1 MPRCHCGEPPATR
14 QSQKM
19 KIIFWIAWRYLWT
32 KRKERFVSLISVISI
47 LGVAIGVAALIVV
60 LAVMSGFDKDL
71 KEKIIGNY
79 SHIVIEA
86 PFPISDYTSIIQDI
100 NKLEHIS
107 ASAPFIQNQAFLEA
121 PQQNRGILV
130 RGIDLNLES
139 RVTDIERYLGQKTRD
154 FNKGVFIGK
163 ELSGILGLDTGDELT
178 LINPEGGRISAKISG
193 LFNSGMYDYDTNI
206 IYMDLAQAQDFF
218 GFSNSVSGIS
228 VKVDKL
234 FLADALKAEIQKTI
248 GPAYNL
254 KTWIERNKNFFAAL
268 KLEKIT
274 MFIIL
279 TLIILVA
286 AFNIISTLVVMVTE
300 KTKDI
305 GILKAVGMT
314 NAKIRAIFTLEGL
327 FIGLFG
333 CILGSGIGITLSL
346 LLKKYQFVKLPPDI
360 YYLDRLPVSL
370 VFWPD
375 VGMVILA
382 AFLISLVSTI
392 YPARKAGQLNPIEAL
407 RYE

>member
-1 MPRCHCGEPPATR
+1 
-14 QSQKM
+14 M
-19 KIIFWIAWRYLWT
+19 KIVFWIAWRYLWT

-47 LGVAIGVAALIVV
+47 LGVAIGVAALIIV

-86 PFPISDYTSIIQDI
+86 PFPISDYAGIIRDI
-100 NKLEHIS
+100 NKHEHIS
-107 ASAPFIQNQAFLEA
+107 ASAPFIQNQAFLES
-121 PQQNRGILV
+121 PQQNRGVLV

-248 GPAYNL
+248 GPAYSI

-333 CILGSGIGITLSL
+333 CILGSGIGITLSI
-346 LLKKYQFVKLPPDI
+346 LLKKYQFVKLPADI

-375 VGMVILA
+375 VAMVVIA

-392 YPARKAGQLNPIEAL
+392 YPARKAGQLNPLEAL

>member
-1 MPRCHCGEPPATR
+1 
-14 QSQKM
+14 M
-19 KIIFWIAWRYLWT
+19 KIVFWIAWRYLWT

-47 LGVAIGVAALIVV
+47 LGVAIGVAALIIV

-86 PFPISDYTSIIQDI
+86 PFPISDYAGIIRDI

-107 ASAPFIQNQAFLEA
+107 ASAPFIQNQAFLES
-121 PQQNRGILV
+121 PQQNRGVLV

-139 RVTDIERYLGQKTRD
+139 RVTDIARYLGPKTRD

-163 ELSGILGLDTGDELT
+163 ELSGILGLEAGDELT

-218 GFSNSVSGIS
+218 GFSNSISGIS

-248 GPAYNL
+248 GPAYSI

-346 LLKKYQFVKLPPDI
+346 LLKKYQFVKLPADI

-375 VGMVILA
+375 VGMVIIA

-392 YPARKAGQLNPIEAL
+392 YPARKAGQLNPLEAL

>member
-1 MPRCHCGEPPATR
+1 
-14 QSQKM
+14 M
-19 KIIFWIAWRYLWT
+19 KVIFWIAWRYLWT

-47 LGVAIGVAALIVV
+47 LGVAIGVAALIIV

-86 PFPISDYTSIIQDI
+86 PFPISDYAGIIRDI

-107 ASAPFIQNQAFLEA
+107 ASAPFIQNQAFLES
-121 PQQNRGILV
+121 PQQNRGVLV
-130 RGIDLNLES
+130 RGINLNLES
-139 RVTDIERYLGQKTRD
+139 RVTDIERYLGQKNRD

-163 ELSGILGLDTGDELT
+163 ELSGILGLEAGGELT

-248 GPAYNL
+248 GPAYSI

-346 LLKKYQFVKLPPDI
+346 LLKKYQFVKLPADI

-375 VGMVILA
+375 VGMVIIA

-392 YPARKAGQLNPIEAL
+392 YPARKAGQLNPLEAL

>member
-1 MPRCHCGEPPATR
+1 M
-14 QSQKM
+14 KM
-19 KIIFWIAWRYLWT
+19 IFWIAWRYLWT

-47 LGVAIGVAALIVV
+47 LGVAIGVAALIIV

-86 PFPISDYTSIIQDI
+86 PFPISDYTRIIQDI

-107 ASAPFIQNQAFLEA
+107 ASAPFIQNQVFLEA

-163 ELSGILGLDTGDELT
+163 ELSGILGLEAGDELT
-178 LINPEGGRISAKISG
+178 LINPEGGRITAKISG

-248 GPAYNL
+248 GPAYNI

-375 VGMVILA
+375 VGMVIIA

-392 YPARKAGQLNPIEAL
+392 YPARKAGQLNPLEAL

>member
-1 MPRCHCGEPPATR
+1 
-14 QSQKM
+14 M

-32 KRKERFVSLISVISI
+32 KRKECFVSLISVISI

-86 PFPISDYTSIIQDI
+86 PFPISDYTRIIQDI

-107 ASAPFIQNQAFLEA
+107 ASAPFIQNQAFLET

-163 ELSGILGLDTGDELT
+163 ELSGILGLDTGDEFT
-178 LINPEGGRISAKISG
+178 LINPEGGRIRAKISG

-234 FLADALKAEIQKTI
+234 FMADALKAEIQKTI
-248 GPAYNL
+248 GPAYSI
-254 KTWIERNKNFFAAL
+254 KTWIERNKNFCRF
-268 KLEKIT
+268 E
-274 MFIIL
+274 
-279 TLIILVA
+279 
-286 AFNIISTLVVMVTE
+286 
-300 KTKDI
+300 
-305 GILKAVGMT
+305 
-314 NAKIRAIFTLEGL
+314 IRKNL
-327 FIGLFG
+327 
-333 CILGSGIGITLSL
+333 
-346 LLKKYQFVKLPPDI
+346 YVYHPD
-360 YYLDRLPVSL
+360 LDY
-370 VFWPD
+370 W
-375 VGMVILA
+375 
-382 AFLISLVSTI
+382 
-392 YPARKAGQLNPIEAL
+392 
-407 RYE
+407 

>member
-1 MPRCHCGEPPATR
+1 MRT
-14 QSQKM
+14 
-19 KIIFWIAWRYLWT
+19 IFWIAWRYLWT
-32 KRKERFVSLISVISI
+32 KRKERFISLISVISI

-79 SHIVIEA
+79 SHIVVEA
-86 PFPISDYTSIIQDI
+86 PFPISDYSKIIQDI
-100 NKLEHIS
+100 NKIEHVS
-107 ASAPFIQNQAFLEA
+107 ACAPFIQNQAFLETH
-121 PQQNRGILV
+121 QQNRGILV

-139 RVTDIERYLGQKTRD
+139 KVTDIERYLGRKTRD
-154 FNKGVFIGK
+154 FNKGIFIGK
-163 ELSGILGLDTGDELT
+163 ELSSILGARTGDELT
-178 LINPEGGRISAKISG
+178 LINSEGNRITAQISG

-206 IYMDLAQAQDFF
+206 IYMDITHAQDFF
-218 GFSNSVSGIS
+218 GLGNSVSGIS
-228 VKVDKL
+228 VKIDKL
-234 FLADALKAEIQKTI
+234 FLADSLKAKIQKVI
-248 GPAYNL
+248 GPAFYI

-305 GILKAVGMT
+305 GILKALGMT
-314 NAKIRAIFTLEGL
+314 NGKIRLIFTLEGL
-327 FIGLFG
+327 FIGSFG
-333 CILGSGIGITLSL
+333 CLLGSGIGISLSL
-346 LLKKYQFVKLPPDI
+346 LLKKYQFVKLPADI

-375 VGMVILA
+375 VGMVIIA

-392 YPARKAGQLNPIEAL
+392 YPAKKAGQLNPLEAL

>member
-1 MPRCHCGEPPATR
+1 
-14 QSQKM
+14 M

-79 SHIVIEA
+79 SHIVVEA
-86 PFPISDYTSIIQDI
+86 PFPISDYPRIIQDI
-100 NKLEHIS
+100 NKLEHVL
-107 ASAPFIQNQAFLEA
+107 ASAPFVQNQAFLETQ
-121 PQQNRGILV
+121 QQNKGILV

-139 RVTDIERYLGQKTRD
+139 KVTDIERYLGRKTRD
-154 FNKGVFIGK
+154 FNKGVLIGK
-163 ELSGILGLDTGDELT
+163 ELSHLLGLQIGDELT
-178 LINPEGGRISAKISG
+178 LINPEGGRITAQISG
-193 LFNSGMYDYDTNI
+193 LFNSGMYDYDTSI
-206 IYMDLAQAQDFF
+206 IYMDLTQAQDFF

-228 VKVDKL
+228 VKIDKL
-234 FLADALKAEIQKTI
+234 FLADALKGKIQKTI
-248 GPAYNL
+248 GPAFYI

-314 NAKIRAIFTLEGL
+314 NGKIRIIFTLEGL
-327 FIGLFG
+327 LIGSFG
-333 CILGSGIGITLSL
+333 CLLGSGIGITLSL

-360 YYLDRLPVSL
+360 YYLDRLPISL

-375 VGMVILA
+375 VGMVIIA
-382 AFLISLVSTI
+382 AFLISLISTI
-392 YPARKAGQLNPIEAL
+392 YPAKKAGQLNPVEAL

>member
-1 MPRCHCGEPPATR
+1 
-14 QSQKM
+14 M
-19 KIIFWIAWRYLWT
+19 KLTLWIAWRYLWT

-47 LGVAIGVAALIVV
+47 LGVAIGVAALIIV

-79 SHIVIEA
+79 SHIVIDA
-86 PFPISDYTSIIQDI
+86 PFPISDYTKILRDI
-100 NKLEHIS
+100 NAIKDVT
-107 ASAPFIQNQAFLEA
+107 ASAPFIQNQAFLET
-121 PQQNRGILV
+121 PRQNRGVLV
-130 RGIDLNLES
+130 RGIDLGLES
-139 RVTDIERYLGQKTRD
+139 QVTDIKRYLGQENKD
-154 FNKGVFIGK
+154 FNNGVFIGK
-163 ELSGILGLDTGDELT
+163 ELSGVLGLEAGDELT
-178 LINPEGGRISAKISG
+178 IINPEGNRINVKINA

-218 GFSNSVSGIS
+218 ALENSVNGIS
-228 VKVDKL
+228 VKIDKL
-234 FLADALKAEIQKTI
+234 FLADILKARIQEAI
-248 GPAYNL
+248 GPAYSV
-254 KTWIERNKNFFAAL
+254 KTWIERNRNFFAAL

-314 NAKIRAIFTLEGL
+314 NLKIRIIFTLEGL

-333 CILGSGIGITLSL
+333 CILGSSIGIALSL
-346 LLKKYQFVKLPPDI
+346 LLKKYQFVKLPADI
-360 YYLDRLPVSL
+360 YYLDHLPVSL
-370 VFWPD
+370 VLWPD
-375 VGMVILA
+375 VGMVIIA
-382 AFLISLVSTI
+382 AFLISLISTI
-392 YPARKAGQLNPIEAL
+392 YPAKKAGQLNPLEAL

>member
-1 MPRCHCGEPPATR
+1 
-14 QSQKM
+14 M

-86 PFPISDYTSIIQDI
+86 PFPISDYTRIIQDI

-107 ASAPFIQNQAFLEA
+107 ASAPFIQNQAFLET

-163 ELSGILGLDTGDELT
+163 ELSGILGLDTGDEFT
-178 LINPEGGRISAKISG
+178 LINPEGGRIRAKISG

-234 FLADALKAEIQKTI
+234 FMADALKAEIQKTI
-248 GPAYNL
+248 GPAYSI

-305 GILKAVGMT
+305 GILKAVGMS

-333 CILGSGIGITLSL
+333 CILGCAIGITLSL
-346 LLKKYQFVKLPPDI
+346 LLKRYQFVKLPADI

-370 VFWPD
+370 VLWPD
-375 VGMVILA
+375 VGMVIIA

-392 YPARKAGQLNPIEAL
+392 YPARKAGQLNPLEAL

>member
-1 MPRCHCGEPPATR
+1 
-14 QSQKM
+14 M

-86 PFPISDYTSIIQDI
+86 PFPISDYTRIIQDI

-107 ASAPFIQNQAFLEA
+107 ASAPFIQNQAFLET

-163 ELSGILGLDTGDELT
+163 ELSGILGLDTGDEFT
-178 LINPEGGRISAKISG
+178 LINPEGGRIRAKISG

-234 FLADALKAEIQKTI
+234 FMADALKAEIQKTI
-248 GPAYNL
+248 GPAYSI

-375 VGMVILA
+375 VGMVIIA

-392 YPARKAGQLNPIEAL
+392 YPARKAGQLNPLEAL

>member
-1 MPRCHCGEPPATR
+1 
-14 QSQKM
+14 M
-19 KIIFWIAWRYLWT
+19 KVVFWIAWRYLWT

-47 LGVAIGVAALIVV
+47 LGVAIGVAALIIV

-86 PFPISDYTSIIQDI
+86 PFPISDYAGIIRDI

-107 ASAPFIQNQAFLEA
+107 ASAPFIQNQAFLES
-121 PQQNRGILV
+121 PQQNRGVLV

-139 RVTDIERYLGQKTRD
+139 RVTDIARYLGQKTRD

-163 ELSGILGLDTGDELT
+163 ELSGMLGLEAGDELT

-248 GPAYNL
+248 GPAYSI

-346 LLKKYQFVKLPPDI
+346 LLKKYQFVKLPADI

-375 VGMVILA
+375 VGMVIIA

-392 YPARKAGQLNPIEAL
+392 YPARKAGQLNPLEAL

>member
-1 MPRCHCGEPPATR
+1 
-14 QSQKM
+14 M
-19 KIIFWIAWRYLWT
+19 KIVFWIAWRYLWT

-47 LGVAIGVAALIVV
+47 LGVAIGVAALIIV

-79 SHIVIEA
+79 SHIVIES
-86 PFPISDYTSIIQDI
+86 PFPISDYAGVIRDI

-234 FLADALKAEIQKTI
+234 FLVDTLKVEIQKTI
-248 GPAYNL
+248 GPAYNI

-375 VGMVILA
+375 VGMVILM

-392 YPARKAGQLNPIEAL
+392 YPARKAGQLNPLEAL

>member
-1 MPRCHCGEPPATR
+1 
-14 QSQKM
+14 M

-47 LGVAIGVAALIVV
+47 LGVAIGVAALIIV

-79 SHIVIEA
+79 SHIVIES
-86 PFPISDYTSIIQDI
+86 PFPISDYAGVIRDI

-163 ELSGILGLDTGDELT
+163 ELSGILGLEADDELT

-254 KTWIERNKNFFAAL
+254 KTWIKRNKNFFAAL

-392 YPARKAGQLNPIEAL
+392 YPARKAGQLNPLEAL

>member
-1 MPRCHCGEPPATR
+1 M
-14 QSQKM
+14 KM
-19 KIIFWIAWRYLWT
+19 IFWIAWRYLWT

-47 LGVAIGVAALIVV
+47 LGVAIGVAALIIV

-234 FLADALKAEIQKTI
+234 FLVDTLKVEIQKTI
-248 GPAYNL
+248 GPAYNI

-392 YPARKAGQLNPIEAL
+392 YPARKAGQLNPLEAL

>member
-1 MPRCHCGEPPATR
+1 
-14 QSQKM
+14 
-19 KIIFWIAWRYLWT
+19 
-32 KRKERFVSLISVISI
+32 
-47 LGVAIGVAALIVV
+47 
-60 LAVMSGFDKDL
+60 
-71 KEKIIGNY
+71 
-79 SHIVIEA
+79 
-86 PFPISDYTSIIQDI
+86 
-100 NKLEHIS
+100 
-107 ASAPFIQNQAFLEA
+107 
-121 PQQNRGILV
+121 
-130 RGIDLNLES
+130 
-139 RVTDIERYLGQKTRD
+139 
-154 FNKGVFIGK
+154 
-163 ELSGILGLDTGDELT
+163 
-178 LINPEGGRISAKISG
+178 
-193 LFNSGMYDYDTNI
+193 
-206 IYMDLAQAQDFF
+206 YMDLAQAQDFF
-218 GFSNSVSGIS
+218 GLSLSVSGIS

-248 GPAYNL
+248 GPAYSI

-333 CILGSGIGITLSL
+333 CILGSTIGITLSL
-346 LLKKYQFVKLPPDI
+346 LLKKYQFVKLPADI

-375 VGMVILA
+375 VGMVIIA
-382 AFLISLVSTI
+382 AFLISLLSTI
-392 YPARKAGQLNPIEAL
+392 YPARKAGQLNPLEAL

>member
-1 MPRCHCGEPPATR
+1 M
-14 QSQKM
+14 KM
-19 KIIFWIAWRYLWT
+19 IFWIAWRYLWT

-47 LGVAIGVAALIVV
+47 LGVAIGVAALIIV

-248 GPAYNL
+248 GPAYNI

-392 YPARKAGQLNPIEAL
+392 YPARKAGQLNPLEAL

>member
-1 MPRCHCGEPPATR
+1 
-14 QSQKM
+14 M
-19 KIIFWIAWRYLWT
+19 KVIFWIAWRYLWT
-32 KRKERFVSLISVISI
+32 KRKERFVSLISLISI
-47 LGVAIGVAALIVV
+47 LGVAIGVAALIIV

-86 PFPISDYTSIIQDI
+86 PFPISNYAGIIRDI
-100 NKLEHIS
+100 NKLKHIT
-107 ASAPFIQNQAFLEA
+107 ASAPFIQNQAFLES
-121 PQQNRGILV
+121 PQQNRGVLV

-139 RVTDIERYLGQKTRD
+139 RVTDIERYLDQKTRD

-163 ELSGILGLDTGDELT
+163 ELSGILGLEAGDELT
-178 LINPEGGRISAKISG
+178 LINPDGGRTMAKISG

-218 GFSNSVSGIS
+218 GLSLSVSGIS

-234 FLADALKAEIQKTI
+234 FLADALKVEIQKTI
-248 GPAYNL
+248 GPAYSI

-305 GILKAVGMT
+305 GILKAVGMS

-333 CILGSGIGITLSL
+333 CILGCAIGITLSL
-346 LLKKYQFVKLPPDI
+346 LLKRYQFVKLPADI

-370 VFWPD
+370 VLWPD
-375 VGMVILA
+375 VGMVIIA

-392 YPARKAGQLNPIEAL
+392 YPARKAGQLNPLEAL
-407 RYE
+407 RY

>member
-1 MPRCHCGEPPATR
+1 M
-14 QSQKM
+14 KM
-19 KIIFWIAWRYLWT
+19 IFWIAWRYLWT

-47 LGVAIGVAALIVV
+47 LGVAIGVAALIIV

-86 PFPISDYTSIIQDI
+86 PFPICDYTRIIQDI

-234 FLADALKAEIQKTI
+234 FLVDTLKVEIQKTI
-248 GPAYNL
+248 GPAYNI

-392 YPARKAGQLNPIEAL
+392 YPARKAGQLNPLEAL

>member
-1 MPRCHCGEPPATR
+1 M
-14 QSQKM
+14 
-19 KIIFWIAWRYLWT
+19 WT
-32 KRKERFVSLISVISI
+32 KRKERFVSLISLISI
-47 LGVAIGVAALIVV
+47 LGVAIGVAALIIV

-86 PFPISDYTSIIQDI
+86 PFPISNYAGIIRDI
-100 NKLEHIS
+100 NKLKHIT
-107 ASAPFIQNQAFLEA
+107 ASAPFIQNQAFLES
-121 PQQNRGILV
+121 PQQNRGVLV

-139 RVTDIERYLGQKTRD
+139 RVTDIERYLDQKTRD

-163 ELSGILGLDTGDELT
+163 ELSGILGLEAGDELT
-178 LINPEGGRISAKISG
+178 LINPDGGRTMAKISG

-218 GFSNSVSGIS
+218 GLSLSVSGIS

-234 FLADALKAEIQKTI
+234 FLADALKVEIQKTI
-248 GPAYNL
+248 GPAYSI

-305 GILKAVGMT
+305 GILKAVGMS

-333 CILGSGIGITLSL
+333 CILGCAIGITLSL
-346 LLKKYQFVKLPPDI
+346 LLKRYQFVKLPADI

-370 VFWPD
+370 VLWPD
-375 VGMVILA
+375 VGMVIIA

-392 YPARKAGQLNPIEAL
+392 YPARKAGQLNPLEAL
-407 RYE
+407 RY

>member
-1 MPRCHCGEPPATR
+1 M
-14 QSQKM
+14 KM
-19 KIIFWIAWRYLWT
+19 IFWIAWRYLWT

-47 LGVAIGVAALIVV
+47 LGVAIGVAALIIV

-234 FLADALKAEIQKTI
+234 FLVDTLKVEIQKTI
-248 GPAYNL
+248 GPAYNI

-375 VGMVILA
+375 VGMVILM

-392 YPARKAGQLNPIEAL
+392 YPARKAGQLNPLEAL

>member
-1 MPRCHCGEPPATR
+1 
-14 QSQKM
+14 M
-19 KIIFWIAWRYLWT
+19 KIVFWIAWRYLWT

-47 LGVAIGVAALIVV
+47 LGVAIGVAALIIV

-79 SHIVIEA
+79 SHIVIES
-86 PFPISDYTSIIQDI
+86 PFPISDYAGVIRDI

-163 ELSGILGLDTGDELT
+163 ELSGILGLEAGDELT

-234 FLADALKAEIQKTI
+234 FLVDTLKVEIQKTI
-248 GPAYNL
+248 GPAYNI

-375 VGMVILA
+375 VGMVILM

-392 YPARKAGQLNPIEAL
+392 YPARKAGQLNPLEAL

>member
-1 MPRCHCGEPPATR
+1 M
-14 QSQKM
+14 
-19 KIIFWIAWRYLWT
+19 WT
-32 KRKERFVSLISVISI
+32 KRKERFVSLISLISI
-47 LGVAIGVAALIVV
+47 LGVAIGVAALIIV

-86 PFPISDYTSIIQDI
+86 PFPISNYAGIIRDI
-100 NKLEHIS
+100 NKLKHIT
-107 ASAPFIQNQAFLEA
+107 ASAPFIQNQAFLES
-121 PQQNRGILV
+121 PQQNRGVLV

-139 RVTDIERYLGQKTRD
+139 RVTDIERYLDQKTRD

-163 ELSGILGLDTGDELT
+163 ELSGILGLEAGDELT
-178 LINPEGGRISAKISG
+178 LINPDGGRTMAKISG

-218 GFSNSVSGIS
+218 GLSLSVSGIS

-234 FLADALKAEIQKTI
+234 FLADALKVEIQKTI
-248 GPAYNL
+248 GPAYSI

-333 CILGSGIGITLSL
+333 CILGCAIGITLSL
-346 LLKKYQFVKLPPDI
+346 LLKRYQFVKLPADI

-370 VFWPD
+370 VLWPD
-375 VGMVILA
+375 VGMVIIA

-392 YPARKAGQLNPIEAL
+392 YPARKAGQLNPLEAL
-407 RYE
+407 RY

>member
-1 MPRCHCGEPPATR
+1 
-14 QSQKM
+14 M
-19 KIIFWIAWRYLWT
+19 KIVFWIAWRYLWT

-47 LGVAIGVAALIVV
+47 LGVAIGVAALIIV

-86 PFPISDYTSIIQDI
+86 PFPISDYAGIIRDI

-107 ASAPFIQNQAFLEA
+107 ASAPFIQNQAFLES
-121 PQQNRGILV
+121 PQQNRGVLV

-248 GPAYNL
+248 GPAYSI

-314 NAKIRAIFTLEGL
+314 NAKIRAVFTLEGL

-375 VGMVILA
+375 VAMVVIA

-392 YPARKAGQLNPIEAL
+392 YPARKAGQLNPLEAL

>member
-1 MPRCHCGEPPATR
+1 
-14 QSQKM
+14 M
-19 KIIFWIAWRYLWT
+19 KVIFWIAWRYLWT

-47 LGVAIGVAALIVV
+47 LGVAIGVAALIIV

-86 PFPISDYTSIIQDI
+86 PFPISDYAGIIRDI

-107 ASAPFIQNQAFLEA
+107 ASAPFIQNQAFLES
-121 PQQNRGILV
+121 PQQNRGALV

-139 RVTDIERYLGQKTRD
+139 RVTDIARYLGQKTRD

-163 ELSGILGLDTGDELT
+163 ELSGILGLEAGDELT

-248 GPAYNL
+248 GPAYSI

-346 LLKKYQFVKLPPDI
+346 LLKKYQFVKLPADI

-375 VGMVILA
+375 VGMVIIA

-392 YPARKAGQLNPIEAL
+392 YPARKAGQLNPLEAL

>member
-1 MPRCHCGEPPATR
+1 
-14 QSQKM
+14 M
-19 KIIFWIAWRYLWT
+19 KLTLWIAWRYLWT

-79 SHIVIEA
+79 SHIVIDA
-86 PFPISDYTSIIQDI
+86 PFAISDYTKILRDI
-100 NKLEHIS
+100 NAIKDVT
-107 ASAPFIQNQAFLEA
+107 ASAPFIQNQAFLET
-121 PQQNRGILV
+121 PRQNRGVLV
-130 RGIDLNLES
+130 RGIDLGLES
-139 RVTDIERYLGQKTRD
+139 QVTDIKRYLGQENKD
-154 FNKGVFIGK
+154 FNNGVFIGK
-163 ELSGILGLDTGDELT
+163 ELSGVLGLEAGDELT
-178 LINPEGGRISAKISG
+178 IINPEGNRISVKISA

-206 IYMDLAQAQDFF
+206 IYMDLAQAQGFF
-218 GFSNSVSGIS
+218 ALENSVNGIS
-228 VKVDKL
+228 VKIDKL
-234 FLADALKAEIQKTI
+234 FLADTLKARIQEVI
-248 GPAYNL
+248 GPAYSV
-254 KTWIERNKNFFAAL
+254 KTWIERNRNFFAAL

-314 NAKIRAIFTLEGL
+314 NLKIRIIFTLEGL

-333 CILGSGIGITLSL
+333 CILGSSIGIALSL
-346 LLKKYQFVKLPPDI
+346 LLKKYQFVKLPADI

-370 VFWPD
+370 VLWPD
-375 VGMVILA
+375 VGMVIIA

-392 YPARKAGQLNPIEAL
+392 YPAKKAGQLNPLEAL